1 MKVSIIGA
9 SGYAGEELIRLLH
22 GHPHAEIVHL
32 TSERHTGEK
41 ISKLYPHLTH
51 IYDNIL
57 DSMEDVRRIAED
69 SDVLFIALPHGHA
82 MKLVKAIAGLPVHI
96 IDLGADYR
104 FADTSVYET
113 WYHVPHTDP
122 EAERVY
128 GLAELYRDA
137 IRGAHLIGNAGC
149 YTTASILA
157 LTPLVQ
163 KHLVQMDSIL
173 VDAVSGVS
181 GAGRTPKES
190 THFPEFYDSFTA
202 YGAVS
207 HRHTPEI
214 EQALSEQAGEPVTIN
229 FTPHL
234 APIAR
239 GILATCYARLA
250 DGVTEEDVDAAF
262 AAQYAD
268 EFFIRLLGRGAY
280 PSTKYVRG
288 TNYCDIAWHI
298 DPRTHRV
305 IVFSAIDNLVKGAAG
320 QAIQNMNIALGL
332 DERTGLDLV
341 PMYP

>member
-128 GLAELYRDA
+128 GLSELYRDA

-173 VDAVSGVS
+173 IDAVSGVS

-190 THFPEFYDSFTA
+190 THFPEFYDNFTA

>member
-32 TSERHTGEK
+32 TSERHTGER

-57 DSMEDVRRIAED
+57 DSMEDIHRMAED

-104 FADTSVYET
+104 FADTSVYEA

-149 YTTASILA
+149 YTTAGILA

-163 KHLVQMDSIL
+163 EHLVQMDSIL
-173 VDAVSGVS
+173 VDAVSGAS

-234 APIAR
+234 APIVR

-320 QAIQNMNIALGL
+320 QAIQNMNIALDL

>member
-22 GHPHAEIVHL
+22 GHPHAEIIHL

-163 KHLVQMDSIL
+163 EHLVQMDSIL

-250 DGVTEEDVDAAF
+250 DGVTKEDVDAAF

>member
-57 DSMEDVRRIAED
+57 DSMEDVHRMAED

-104 FADTSVYET
+104 FADTSVYEA

-149 YTTASILA
+149 YTTAGILA

-163 KHLVQMDSIL
+163 EHLVQMDSMI

-280 PSTKYVRG
+280 ASTKYVRG
-288 TNYCDIAWHI
+288 TNYCDISWHI
-298 DPRTHRV
+298 DLRTRRV

-320 QAIQNMNIALGL
+320 QAIQNMNIALDL

>member
-128 GLAELYRDA
+128 GLSELYRDA

-214 EQALSEQAGEPVTIN
+214 EQALSEQAG
-229 FTPHL
+229 
-234 APIAR
+234 
-239 GILATCYARLA
+239 LA
-250 DGVTEEDVDAAF
+250 DGVTEKDVDAAF
-262 AAQYAD
+262 AARYAD

>member
-32 TSERHTGEK
+32 TSERHTGER

-57 DSMEDVRRIAED
+57 DSMEDVHRMAVD

-82 MKLVKAIAGLPVHI
+82 MKLVKAIADLPVHI

-104 FADTSVYET
+104 FADTSVYEA

-149 YTTASILA
+149 YTTAGILA

-163 KHLVQMDSIL
+163 EHLVQMDSIL

-190 THFPEFYDSFTA
+190 THFPESYDSFTA

-320 QAIQNMNIALGL
+320 QAIQNMNIALDL

>member
-9 SGYAGEELIRLLH
+9 SGYAGEDLIRLLH

-82 MKLVKAIAGLPVHI
+82 MKLVKAITGLPVHI

>member
-57 DSMEDVRRIAED
+57 DSMEDVRRIVED

-104 FADTSVYET
+104 FADTSVYES

-173 VDAVSGVS
+173 IDAVSGVS

-190 THFPEFYDSFTA
+190 THFPEFYDNFTA

>member
-163 KHLVQMDSIL
+163 EHLVQMDSIL

>member
-32 TSERHTGEK
+32 TSERHTGER

-57 DSMEDVRRIAED
+57 DSMEDIHRMAED

-82 MKLVKAIAGLPVHI
+82 MKLVKAIADLPVRI

-104 FADTSVYET
+104 FADTSVYEA

-149 YTTASILA
+149 YTTAGILA

-163 KHLVQMDSIL
+163 EHLVQMDSIL
-173 VDAVSGVS
+173 VDAVSGAS

-234 APIAR
+234 APIVR

-320 QAIQNMNIALGL
+320 QAIQNMNIALDL

>member
-41 ISKLYPHLTH
+41 ISKLYPHLTY

-163 KHLVQMDSIL
+163 EHLVQMDSIL

>member
-104 FADTSVYET
+104 FADTSVYES

-163 KHLVQMDSIL
+163 EHLVQMDSIL

-190 THFPEFYDSFTA
+190 THFPEFYDNFTA

-214 EQALSEQAGEPVTIN
+214 EQALSEQAGAPVTIN

-239 GILATCYARLA
+239 GILATCYGRLA

>member
-57 DSMEDVRRIAED
+57 DSMEDIHRMAED

-82 MKLVKAIAGLPVHI
+82 MKLVKAIADLPVRI

-104 FADTSVYET
+104 FADTSVYEA

-149 YTTASILA
+149 YTTAGILA

-163 KHLVQMDSIL
+163 EHLVQMDSIL

-234 APIAR
+234 APIVR

-320 QAIQNMNIALGL
+320 QAIQNMNIALDL

>member
-104 FADTSVYET
+104 FADTSVYES

-163 KHLVQMDSIL
+163 KHLVQMDSRRCGFRCFRRR
-173 VDAVSGVS
+173 AYTEGEHAFPGV
-181 GAGRTPKES
+181 
-190 THFPEFYDSFTA
+190 
-202 YGAVS
+202 
-207 HRHTPEI
+207 
-214 EQALSEQAGEPVTIN
+214 L
-229 FTPHL
+229 
-234 APIAR
+234 
-239 GILATCYARLA
+239 
-250 DGVTEEDVDAAF
+250 
-262 AAQYAD
+262 
-268 EFFIRLLGRGAY
+268 
-280 PSTKYVRG
+280 
-288 TNYCDIAWHI
+288 
-298 DPRTHRV
+298 
-305 IVFSAIDNLVKGAAG
+305 
-320 QAIQNMNIALGL
+320 
-332 DERTGLDLV
+332 
-341 PMYP
+341 

>member
-22 GHPHAEIVHL
+22 GHPHAEIIHL

-250 DGVTEEDVDAAF
+250 DGVTKEDVDAAF

>member
-32 TSERHTGEK
+32 TSERHTGER

-57 DSMEDVRRIAED
+57 DSMEDIHRMAED

-82 MKLVKAIAGLPVHI
+82 MKLVKAIADLPVRI

-104 FADTSVYET
+104 FADTSVYEA

-149 YTTASILA
+149 YTTAGILA

-163 KHLVQMDSIL
+163 EYLVQMDSIL

-320 QAIQNMNIALGL
+320 QAIQNMNIALDF

>member
-104 FADTSVYET
+104 FADTSVYEL

-128 GLAELYRDA
+128 GLSELYRDA

-163 KHLVQMDSIL
+163 EHLVQTDSIL

-262 AAQYAD
+262 AARYAD
-268 EFFIRLLGRGAY
+268 EFFIHLLGRGAY

>member
-104 FADTSVYET
+104 FADTSVYES

-163 KHLVQMDSIL
+163 EHLVQMDSIL

-250 DGVTEEDVDAAF
+250 DGVTKEDVDAAF

>member
-57 DSMEDVRRIAED
+57 DSMEDVHRMAVD

-82 MKLVKAIAGLPVHI
+82 MKLVKAIADLPVRI

-104 FADTSVYET
+104 FADTSVYEA

-149 YTTASILA
+149 YTTAGILA

-163 KHLVQMDSIL
+163 EHLVQMDSIL
-173 VDAVSGVS
+173 VDAVSGAS

-234 APIAR
+234 APIVR

-320 QAIQNMNIALGL
+320 QAIQNMNIALDL

>member
-57 DSMEDVRRIAED
+57 DSMEDIHRMAED

-104 FADTSVYET
+104 FADTSVYEA

-149 YTTASILA
+149 YTTAGILA

-163 KHLVQMDSIL
+163 EHLVQMDSIL

-250 DGVTEEDVDAAF
+250 DGVTGEDVDAAF
-262 AAQYAD
+262 TAQYAD

-280 PSTKYVRG
+280 ASTKYVRG
-288 TNYCDIAWHI
+288 TNYCDISWHI

-320 QAIQNMNIALGL
+320 QAIQNMNIAFGL
-332 DERTGLDLV
+332 SERMGLDLV

>member
-1 MKVSIIGA
+1 MKASIIGA

-22 GHPHAEIVHL
+22 GHPNVEIAHL
-32 TSERHTGEK
+32 TSERHTGER
-41 ISKLYPHLTH
+41 ISTLYSHLLN
-51 IYDNIL
+51 IYNKEL
-57 DSMEDVRRIAED
+57 ESMEDVRSIAAD

-82 MKLVKAIAGLPVHI
+82 MKIAKSVSDLPLRI

-104 FADTSVYET
+104 FADTSVYEA
-113 WYHVPHTDP
+113 WYHVDHIDP
-122 EAERVY
+122 DADRAY
-128 GLAELYRDA
+128 GLAELYRDQV
-137 IRGAHLIGNAGC
+137 RSAHIIGNAGC

-157 LTPLVQ
+157 LAPLV
-163 KHLVQMDSIL
+163 KARLVQMDSIL

-181 GAGRTPKES
+181 GAGRTSKES

-214 EQALSEQAGEPVTIN
+214 EQALSNVGGAAVTIN

-234 APIAR
+234 APISR
-239 GILATCYARLA
+239 GILATCYAKMNE
-250 DGVTEEDVDAAF
+250 GVTPEQIDATF
-262 AAQYAD
+262 AEMYAD

-280 PSTKYVRG
+280 PATKYVRG
-288 TNYCDIAWHI
+288 TNFCDIAWHI
-298 DPRTHRV
+298 DPRTQRV

-320 QAIQNMNIALGL
+320 QAIQNMNIAFGL
-332 DERTGLDLV
+332 DERAGLDLV

>member
-57 DSMEDVRRIAED
+57 DSMEDVRRIVED

-104 FADTSVYET
+104 FADTSVYES

-128 GLAELYRDA
+128 GLSELYRDA

-173 VDAVSGVS
+173 IDAVSGVS

-190 THFPEFYDSFTA
+190 THFPEFYDNFTA

>member
-57 DSMEDVRRIAED
+57 ESMEDVRRIAED

-104 FADTSVYET
+104 FADTSVYES

-128 GLAELYRDA
+128 GLSELYRDA

-173 VDAVSGVS
+173 IDAVSGVS

-190 THFPEFYDSFTA
+190 THFPEFYDNFTA

>member
-57 DSMEDVRRIAED
+57 DSMEDVHRMAED

-82 MKLVKAIAGLPVHI
+82 MKLVKAIADLPVHI

-104 FADTSVYET
+104 FADTSVYEA

-149 YTTASILA
+149 YTTAGILA

-163 KHLVQMDSIL
+163 EHLVQMDSIL

>member
-104 FADTSVYET
+104 FADASVYET

-163 KHLVQMDSIL
+163 EYLVQMDSIL

-250 DGVTEEDVDAAF
+250 DGVTKEDVDAAF

>member
-173 VDAVSGVS
+173 IDAVSGVS

-190 THFPEFYDSFTA
+190 THFPEFYDNFTA

-288 TNYCDIAWHI
+288 TNYCDIAWNI